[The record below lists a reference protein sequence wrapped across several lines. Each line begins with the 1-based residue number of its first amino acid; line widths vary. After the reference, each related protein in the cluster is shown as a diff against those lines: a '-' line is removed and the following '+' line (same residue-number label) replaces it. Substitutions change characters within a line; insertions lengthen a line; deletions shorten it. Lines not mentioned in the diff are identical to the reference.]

1 MASKGLE
8 STMYQFAMH
17 FIESTY
23 FVLPRTPLFAIPVVM
38 GIALLI
44 RLLI

>member
-8 STMYQFAMH
+8 STMYQFEMP

-23 FVLPRTPLFAIPVVM
+23 FAIQIKPLFAIPVV
-38 GIALLI
+38 ISRICLI
-44 RLLI
+44 FN